1 MDVRTRYEDIRE
13 AVETIVESRLAEL
26 HTAEPCTIVSVDW
39 QKQTAVLQPTTKAI
53 IRKPDGST
61 EWISKPQIP
70 DVKIH
75 FPSGGG
81 LSLTFPLKEGDEV
94 LAVMASRSPDV
105 WQQNG
110 GEQQIIDTRMHDLS
124 NAFCIPGFRSDKN
137 ALSNVSDTS
146 TQLRSDDGKTVFD
159 FKAGTTSLAV
169 EDAKVVVTS
178 EAATLQKG
186 DMKVIVTA
194 SRVNLGGEGGEP
206 VLTQAGPSA
215 RVFAVLA

>member
-1 MDVRTRYEDIRE
+1 MDVRTRYEDTRE
-13 AVETIVESRLAEL
+13 AVETMVEARLAEL

-39 QKQTAVLQPTTKAI
+39 KKQTAVLQPTTKAMV
-53 IRKPDGST
+53 RKPDGTT
-61 EWISKPQIP
+61 EWISKPRIP

-94 LAVMASRSPDV
+94 LAVMASRSPDM
-105 WQQNG
+105 WQQAG
-110 GEQQIIDTRMHDLS
+110 GQQQIIDARMHDLS

-137 ALSNVSDTS
+137 ALANVSQDS

-159 FKAGTTSLAV
+159 IKAGTAALAV
-169 EDAKVVVTS
+169 EDAKVMITA

-186 DMKVIVTA
+186 DTKVIVTS
-194 SRVNLGGEGGEP
+194 SRVNLGGEGGSP
-206 VLTQAGPSA
+206 VLTQSGPSSK
-215 RVFAVLA
+215 VFAVL

>member
-1 MDVRTRYEDIRE
+1 MDSRTRYEDIRE

-26 HTAEPCTIVSVDW
+26 HTAEPCTIVKMNW
-39 QKQTAVLQPTTKAI
+39 ETQTADLQPTTKSI
-53 IRKPDGST
+53 IRKPDGTT
-61 EWISKPQIP
+61 EWIFKPVIP
-70 DVKIH
+70 DVKVH

-137 ALSNVSDTS
+137 ALSDVSETS

-159 FKAGTTSLAV
+159 FKSGTASLTV
-169 EDAKVVVTS
+169 EDASVTITTES
-178 EAATLQKG
+178 ATLQKG
-186 DMKVIVTA
+186 DLKVIVT
-194 SRVNLGGEGGEP
+194 SSKVQLGGEGGSP
-206 VLTQAGPSA
+206 VLTQAGPSTK
-215 RVFAVLA
+215 VYAVI